1 MNKTQMAKEL
11 AARFE
16 DLTQAG
22 AAAIVEAVFSPT
34 DGIIATE
41 LADGTDSRVAI
52 GGFGT
57 FEARNRPARTAR
69 NPRTGEQIQVPA
81 RRLPAFKAAKALK
94 DRLG

>member
-11 AARFE
+11 AGKFE

-22 AAAIVEAVFSPT
+22 AAAIVDAVFDPT
-34 DGIIATE
+34 DGIIAAE
-41 LADGTDSRVAI
+41 LADDSKVAI

-57 FEARNRPARTAR
+57 FEARHRPARTAR
-69 NPRTGEQIQVPA
+69 NPRTGEPIKVPA